1 MEPTTRT
8 QAAWEILD
16 YEISMFRALRNRKL
30 PVELAR
36 QPEWQYLR
44 NALTEA
50 LVLHTR
56 ILVEV
61 LLSRGQRRDDIQ
73 LKRLLPS
80 FASDRLQRLE
90 AEYGTR
96 SEENSPCWR
105 FNKLLA
111 HATAERSTSHDYSDA
126 ITRLAPI
133 IEQILAE
140 VASTHPSPQDTT
152 PQSGRGE

>member
-1 MEPTTRT
+1 MESSNCEN
-8 QAAWEILD
+8 ADEWEVLD
-16 YEISMFRALRNRKL
+16 YEIEMFRALRNRNRQL

-36 QPEWQYLR
+36 PEWQYLR

-56 ILVEV
+56 ILVDV
-61 LLSRGQRRDDIQ
+61 LLSRDGRPDDIQ

-80 FASDRLQRLE
+80 FASDHLQRLE
-90 AEYGTR
+90 AEYGKG

-111 HATAERSTSHDYSDA
+111 HATARRSTSHDYSDA
-126 ITRLAPI
+126 IARLAPI

-140 VASTHPSPQDTT
+140 VASSRPIPPDAT
-152 PQSGRGE
+152 P